1 MKKIAFIE
9 SPYVKYDPSLDDE
22 EKKNPNPFPEKMAM
36 TVAFIEQHGLP
47 PEVKRTK
54 KWKKQHKKTALSPL
68 QAELLTVFAI
78 DPSDKQM
85 QQLKDFLHQLFGEQL
100 HNSKTKAK
108 QAIEMVAV

>member
-22 EKKNPNPFPEKMAM
+22 EKKNPNPFPEKMAA

-54 KWKKQHKKTALSPL
+54 KWKKKHKEPSLSAL
-68 QAELLTVFAI
+68 QTELLTVFAI
-78 DPSDKQM
+78 EPSVKQM

-100 HNSKTKAK
+100 HKEKAEAK
-108 QAIEMVAV
+108 QEIVIVA